1 MYVFEVTMTN
11 AIGHDKTLPVRADDT
26 DAALAKAERIANRA
40 EWQSFEA
47 WRARR
52 VGSAH

>member
-11 AIGHDKTLPVRADDT
+11 ALGIDATLPVRADDVLE
-26 DAALAKAERIANRA
+26 AFLAAERLANRA
-40 EWQSFEA
+40 DYQTYEA

-52 VGSAH
+52 VGVAH

>member
-11 AIGHDKTLPVRADDT
+11 ALGHDATLPVRADNAVAAF
-26 DAALAKAERIANRA
+26 DAAERLANRH
-40 EWQSFEA
+40 EYQTFEA

-52 VGSAH
+52 VGIVH